1 MSGLK
6 SDLRWAWR
14 GLSRRPGFTAVAILS
29 LALGIGANATV
40 FSLANAVLLRPLP
53 VRDPGRLV
61 ALHTVTP
68 DVPFHLQISWQNFR
82 DLRERV
88 RTLSSL
94 IATGPATVSLSGGGR
109 PEQVF
114 GQMVT
119 GDYFGVLGVKP
130 ALGRGFL
137 PEEDRTPGSH
147 PVVVLG
153 DGLWRR
159 RFGGDR
165 GIVGRTIRMNGEAF
179 TVVGVAPPG
188 FRGLQPLNSPE
199 LWVPMM
205 MYPRVMPGRLR
216 PYFEVR
222 GAPLLGVVG
231 RLAPGRTLEQ
241 ARQELESV
249 SAALAAE
256 HPQVNERRTVVP
268 LPLLDTVGG
277 PDEHAGYVRAAGL
290 LLALVGAVLLIACA
304 NLANLLLARSAGR
317 RPEMAV
323 RLSLGS
329 SRGRLV
335 RQLLT
340 ESLLLVLAGGLAGL
354 LLAAWARRLV
364 PLLGSP
370 YLPDALEIPI
380 DGRVLAFTLGISV
393 LTGLLFGLAPA
404 LQAGRADLAAGLGN
418 RAREAAPGR
427 LGRFGFQGLLVAL
440 QIALSLVAL
449 AGAAAFLRSLANARS
464 IDPGFDHER
473 LLVLS
478 FDLDG
483 AGYDEARGRDLL
495 RRMTER
501 LEAVPGVRSAAVGEN
516 LLLVEPG
523 LRRAVAPDGGT
534 LTADSGPPI
543 IVQTNAVSPA
553 YFDTM
558 GIRRLR
564 GRGFTGADRDGAPA
578 VVVINRTMAERLWAG
593 EDPVGRRFRFLG
605 PDEPEREVVG
615 VVEDSRYNELGE
627 EPQLY
632 VFLPLAQAW
641 SSAVSLHVRTEGD
654 PEDLLAA
661 VRREVQAVVPQV
673 PLVDVR
679 PMSRVLDL
687 ELWAPRTGAALF
699 SLLGGVAL
707 LLSLVGVYGVTAYGV
722 AQRWR
727 EIGIRSALGARHG
740 DVQRLFLRRGMAA
753 VIAGLALGLAG
764 ALALSRWISS
774 MLYDVAAT
782 DPVLLGSA
790 ALLLTGA
797 ALLATWIPSR
807 QAARVPPAVVLRQD

>member
-1 MSGLK
+1 MSGLLF
-6 SDLRWAWR
+6 DLRWALR
-14 GLSRRPGFTAVAILS
+14 GLVRRPGFTVVAVLS

-40 FSLANAVLLRPLP
+40 FSVANAVLLRPLP
-53 VRDPGRLV
+53 VRDPARLV
-61 ALHTVTP
+61 ALHTITP
-68 DVPFHLQISWQNFR
+68 DIPVHLQISWQNFR
-82 DLRERV
+82 DLRERA
-88 RTLSSL
+88 RTLTGL
-94 IATGPATVSLSGGGR
+94 IATGPATVSLAGDGP

-119 GDYFGVLGVKP
+119 GDYFDVLGVQP

-137 PEEDRTPGSH
+137 PEEDRTPDSH
-147 PVVVLG
+147 PVVVLS

-165 GIVGRTIRMNGEAF
+165 RILGRPIQMNGQAF
-179 TVVGVAPPG
+179 TVVGVAPAG
-188 FRGLQPLNSPE
+188 FRGLQPLDSPE

-205 MYPRVMPGRLR
+205 MHSRVMPGRLR
-216 PYFEVR
+216 PYFDVR

-231 RLAPGRTLEQ
+231 RLAPGKSFEQ
-241 ARQELESV
+241 ARAELEAL
-249 SAALAAE
+249 SAALAE
-256 HPQVNERRTVVP
+256 EYPQVNERRTVVP
-268 LPLLDTVGG
+268 LPLLDTAGG
-277 PDEHAGYVRAAGL
+277 PDEHSGYVRAAGL

-304 NLANLLLARSAGR
+304 NLANLFLAHAARR

-323 RLSLGS
+323 RLSLGAG
-329 SRGRLV
+329 RGRLV

-340 ESLLLVLAGGLAGL
+340 ESLLLVLLGGLAGL

-370 YLPDALEIPI
+370 YLPDTLAIPI
-380 DGRVLAFTLGISV
+380 DGRVLAFTLGLSL

-404 LQAGRADLAAGLGN
+404 LQAGRADLIAGLGS
-418 RAREAAPGR
+418 RTREALPGR
-427 LGRFGFQGLLVAL
+427 LGRFGFQSLLVTL

-449 AGAAAFLRSLANARS
+449 AGAAAFLRSLASARS
-464 IDPGFDHER
+464 MDPGFDHER

-478 FDLDG
+478 LDLDG
-483 AGYDEARGRDLL
+483 AGYDEVRGQDVL

-501 LEAVPGVRSAAVGEN
+501 LKAIPGVRSAAVGEN

-523 LRRAVAPDGGT
+523 LRRVVAPDGGAP
-534 LTADSGPPI
+534 TAGSGPPT
-543 IVQTNAVSPA
+543 IVQTNAVSPN
-553 YFDTM
+553 YFETM
-558 GIRRLR
+558 GIRLVR
-564 GRGFTGADRDGAPA
+564 GRGFTGADREGAPA
-578 VVVINRTMAERLWAG
+578 VVMVNHTMAERLWVG
-593 EDPVGRRFRFLG
+593 ENPVGRRFRFLG

-615 VVEDSRYNELGE
+615 VVEDSRYNDLGE

-632 VFLPLAQAW
+632 VFLPLAQAY

-654 PEDLLAA
+654 PESLLAT
-661 VRREVQAVVPQV
+661 VRREVQALVPQV
-673 PLVDVR
+673 PLVDPR

-727 EIGIRSALGARHG
+727 EIGIRVALGARHG
-740 DVQRLFLRRGMAA
+740 EVQRLFLRRGLVA
-753 VIAGLALGLAG
+753 VVAGLALGLAG
-764 ALALSRWISS
+764 SAALSRWVSG
-774 MLYDVAAT
+774 MLYGVAAT

-790 ALLLTGA
+790 ALLLAGA

-807 QAARVPPAVVLRQD
+807 RVARVPPAVVLRQD